1 MFLVY
6 GPPGGV
12 WRLIFL
18 LFLHQQTLYYGKMIK
33 QNMEFTKQQ
42 FQEEMQFKFFPADVA
57 VGPEKAQGQFK

>member
-1 MFLVY
+1 
-6 GPPGGV
+6 
-12 WRLIFL
+12 
-18 LFLHQQTLYYGKMIK
+18 MIK